1 MAGRRILLI
10 EDDQR
15 LARSVV
21 QFLEGQQFVVRH
33 LADGIGVSQLLRTE
47 VIDLVLCDIMLP
59 GRDGFEII
67 QEVRTVFDGP
77 CLFLTASS
85 EVPVQLKAFE
95 VGADDFI
102 VKPVHPDILLARI
115 EACLRRNFP
124 TNQKKSVLQIGNLLI
139 DRSGRKAWVND
150 EEIRLSPGEFDLLWL
165 LGANP
170 QQPLSREFLFINS
183 LGRRYDGLDRTI
195 DGRISRLRK
204 KMERYSS
211 LALTVRTVW
220 GKGYM
225 LAEVR

>member
-1 MAGRRILLI
+1 MNGKRILLI

-21 QFLEGQQFVVRH
+21 QFLEKQQFVVRH
-33 LADGIGVSQLLRTE
+33 LADGIGVSQLLRNE

-67 QEVRTVFDGP
+67 EEVRREFTGP

-85 EVPVQLKAFE
+85 DVPIQLKAFDA
-95 VGADDFI
+95 GADDFI

-115 EACLRRNFP
+115 HACLRRNFP
-124 TNQKKSVLQIGNLLI
+124 PTQKKSAIQIDNLRI

-150 EEIRLSPGEFDLLWL
+150 ELIALSPGEFDLLWL
-165 LGANP
+165 LVSNP

-204 KMERYSS
+204 KMERHAS
-211 LALTVRTVW
+211 LLLTVRTVW

-225 LAEVR
+225 LAERL